1 MWRSAVVTVL
11 ITILIKGLGVLI
23 RPADAAVVR
32 AIGAG
37 RGGWSVQP
45 MATHPR
51 LSKQGS
57 QAFIQPT
64 LTIEDRKHHRH

>member
-1 MWRSAVVTVL
+1 MWRCAVVT
-11 ITILIKGLGVLI
+11 VLI
-23 RPADAAVVR
+23 RPADAAVVAR
-32 AIGAG
+32 AVGAG

-45 MATHPR
+45 MATYPR

-64 LTIEDRKHHRH
+64 LTVEDRKHHRH